1 MGKYLID
8 RDLFTLR
15 FNKVNKEKK
24 KYDNKLVKLTNEELK
39 KQIAYYKEQ
48 GFEVETYHQE
58 EFGEGWRFIKDGEG
72 LDDIKNDMSYHQ
84 LKSFLNECKKE
95 VENKYKKVIKEGNI
109 LSLRFNRCLFDTSL
123 RVYNILLK
131 YAEANAVEIITM
143 ETLLYLVACI
153 GSLSQT
159 LAVLYELERKGI
171 YIHFIDCNI
180 CTGIVTYKEWVEDY
194 IDVLI
199 NEYLIEDLLVIM
211 HDKNELSDGD
221 FYKYRWQKKEYDA
234 TQYENKE
241 FDKFM
246 EMYY

>member
-1 MGKYLID
+1 MGNYVID
-8 RDLFTLR
+8 GDLFTFR
-15 FNKVNKEKK
+15 FNKVNTEKN
-24 KYDNKLVKLTNEELK
+24 KYAKRLVKLTNKELK
-39 KQIAYYKEQ
+39 AKIADYKEQ

-95 VENKYKKVIKEGNI
+95 VENEYKKLIKKGQI
-109 LSLRFNRCLFDTSL
+109 SFLRGHYYFFDTGM

-153 GSLSQT
+153 GSLRQT

-180 CTGIVTYKEWVEDY
+180 CTGISTYKDWIEDY
-194 IDVLI
+194 MNVLI
-199 NEYLIEDLLVIM
+199 NEYFIEDLLVIM
-211 HDKNELSDGD
+211 HDKNELSDEE
-221 FYKYRWQKKEYDA
+221 FYKFRWQDKEYDA

-241 FDKFM
+241 FDKFI
-246 EMYY
+246 EIYY